1 MDDMGFTREELIAA
15 LGMLYEKW
23 DTRARESLAYAE
35 KLRSADTHH
44 AHYYQ
49 GISQGYQAAL
59 EDLRALL
66 YGPGEADPA
75 IGPEQYIPLDD
86 DTVLAVLEH
95 AGLAITDLHTHKDN
109 TFSAVFAPLQVLSFE
124 ERIAKLTSVAD
135 VAILDYGRLPNS
147 NKPYI
152 DFAFRSPPE

>member
-1 MDDMGFTREELIAA
+1 MDEMGFTREELMAA

-35 KLRSADTHH
+35 KLRSGDTHH
-44 AHYYQ
+44 AHYYE

-59 EDLRALL
+59 ADLHGLL
-66 YGPGEADPA
+66 YGAVEADHP
-75 IGPEQYIPLDD
+75 PKTEQYIPLDS

-109 TFSAVFAPLQVLSFE
+109 TFSVVFAPLQVLSFD
-124 ERIAKLTSVAD
+124 ERIAKLTSV
-135 VAILDYGRLPNS
+135 
-147 NKPYI
+147 
-152 DFAFRSPPE
+152 